1 MNAMTPITPEV
12 STFDFSYGIDG
23 RRGPAGRSANFP
35 VRVVQIDGDPWFV
48 AADVCKALGLR
59 VNAKGQPNVT
69 DACKILS
76 PAQHSF
82 ERIETIYRDGI
93 KRKMPTKVISES
105 GLYKLVMRSDKPQ
118 AKKFQDWVTDEVLP
132 TIRKTGQYNTSA
144 AAVAKGEMSFAEM
157 TAKVMQ
163 GLLEQVELEKKKAEK
178 LEHRNKG
185 LTKVNASLTDEL
197 HYVTVRE
204 FLDHHMN
211 IYVAPGLAV
220 RLGKVA
226 TKICKDRGYELRQ
239 EDKELVNKGKVI
251 ISSINVYPH
260 EVLLEAWE
268 KNVRIFYE
276 AQKVA
281 A

>member
-1 MNAMTPITPEV
+1 MNAVTPIKPEV
-12 STFDFSYGIDG
+12 STFVFSDTFPTKYGIGHNDH
-23 RRGPAGRSANFP
+23 A

-48 AADVCKALGLR
+48 AADVCRALGLAGAGHQTGNHTKHLNKDEKQTIR
-59 VNAKGQPNVT
+59 NPVTHKPGMGQQAPRFS
-69 DACKILS
+69 I
-76 PAQHSF
+76 
-82 ERIETIYRDGI
+82 
-93 KRKMPTKVISES
+93 ISES

-118 AKKFQDWVTDEVLP
+118 AKQFQDWVTRDVLT

-178 LEHRNKG
+178 LEHRNKN

-204 FLDHHMN
+204 FLDHHLG
-211 IYVAPGLAV
+211 IYAAPGLSV
-220 RLGKVA
+220 RLGKAA
-226 TKICKDRGYELRQ
+226 TKICVANGYELRK
-239 EDKELVNKGKVI
+239 EYKELVRYGREI
-251 ISSINVYPH
+251 MSPINVYPS

-268 KNVRIFYE
+268 KNVRHFYE
-276 AQKVA
+276 AQKVH
-281 A
+281 